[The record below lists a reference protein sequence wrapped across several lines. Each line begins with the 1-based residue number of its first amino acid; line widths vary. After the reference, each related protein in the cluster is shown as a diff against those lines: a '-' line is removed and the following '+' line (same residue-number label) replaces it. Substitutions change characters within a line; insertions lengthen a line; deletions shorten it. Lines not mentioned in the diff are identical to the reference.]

1 MKILVTWYSRTG
13 TTARVALQAANR
25 LREMGHRVT
34 ATAIEPAFDLPY
46 PLWLALS
53 FVPRSRF
60 PLADNSTAVSDYD
73 ACLLACPKW
82 TFSCP
87 PLNTFLARRGRQLP
101 PTGVLITCGG
111 WDQERYLASLVARLR
126 SLGVAVLGEVLV
138 KRRDVEGG
146 RFAETLMEF
155 LQTCFPTEEP

>member
-1 MKILVTWYSRTG
+1 VKILVTWYSRTG
-13 TTARVALQAANR
+13 TTARVAQQAAHR

-60 PLADNSTAVSDYD
+60 PLAATSIAVSDHD
-73 ACLLACPKW
+73 ACLLASPKW

-87 PLNTFLARRGRQLP
+87 PLSTFLARYGRQLP

-126 SLGVAVLGEVLV
+126 SLGVAILGEVLL
-138 KRRDVEGG
+138 KRREVEGG
-146 RFAETLMEF
+146 RFEETLMEF
-155 LQTCFPTEEP
+155 LAACFPKEGP